1 MIVMSEKFRYYK
13 NNLLPEVY
21 MVSEDENSYLMVN
34 VGGNVI
40 YKVHHYWKQ
49 FSKANEECD
58 GLSEISKAEF
68 LSEIWKLMVRR
79 GQWKKKR

>member
-1 MIVMSEKFRYYK
+1 MTMNEKKFRYYV

-34 VGGNVI
+34 MGGNVI

-49 FSKANEECD
+49 FSKNNEREN
-58 GLSEISKAEF
+58 GLTEISKDEF
-68 LSEIWKLMVRR
+68 LDEIWRMMIGR
-79 GQWKKKR
+79 GQWMTK

>member
-1 MIVMSEKFRYYK
+1 MSKKFRYYK

-40 YKVHHYWKQ
+40 YKVYHYWKQ
-49 FSKANEECD
+49 FGKNNEREN
-58 GLSEISKAEF
+58 GLTEISKAEF
-68 LSEIWKLMVRR
+68 LSEIWELMVRR
-79 GQWKKKR
+79 GQWKKK

>member
-1 MIVMSEKFRYYK
+1 MNEKKFRYYK

-21 MVSEDENSYLMVN
+21 MVSEDENENSYLMVN

-49 FSKANEECD
+49 FSKANERET
-58 GLSEISKAEF
+58 GLTEISKAEF
-68 LSEIWKLMVRR
+68 LNEIWKLMVRR
-79 GQWKKKR
+79 GQWKKK

>member
-1 MIVMSEKFRYYK
+1 MMVSEKKFRYYK
-13 NNLLPEVY
+13 NTLLPEVY

-49 FSKANEECD
+49 FRKANEKEN
-58 GLSEISKAEF
+58 GLIEISRDEF
-68 LSEIWKLMVRR
+68 LGEIWRMMVER
-79 GQWKKKR
+79 GQWKKK